1 MAKKKYKVKAKQV
14 KAKSSEVKPR
24 RARKKQ
30 KDIADFPFGQ
40 KNYIIFGAAIIVLVL
55 GFIALWM
62 GDITIAPV
70 LLVVGYCVLIPI
82 AILVKGRKEPEPE
95 PEPQPESGSQSPPET
110 EASS

>member
-14 KAKSSEVKPR
+14 KAKSAEAKPR
-24 RARKKQ
+24 KTGRKQ
-30 KDIADFPFGQ
+30 KDIADFPFGR
-40 KNYIIFGAAIIVLVL
+40 KNYILFGAAILVLVL

-82 AILVKGRKEPEPE
+82 AILVKGRKQEPEPE
-95 PEPQPESGSQSPPET
+95 TQSESEPQSPPET